1 MRARPLLPI
10 RSDSS
15 SWPSFPDMRQAPLKG
30 GPPKNLEPVQSTIQP
45 LSKCSRTS
53 LSPMRPWQASTTG
66 TTSLP
71 WVSTRWSRHA
81 LDGIHLPVL
90 LPTTMC
96 TTMQPYLSNP
106 SASLSAAAA
115 ATASSTFSS
124 RSFGVRSRP
133 EASRM
138 KRFTPVKKRPP
149 GTAPKPSAEKMQLPS
164 GVLPEGKRLA
174 KSWPVEACNV
184 PEPTSPAA
192 TTTLQTSEPRPG
204 LSTARVTA
212 SSEGMSSASVPEG
225 NRLMLSSHDSP
236 KTDRSRSRMSHS
248 NFRNRSSGDE

>member
-30 GPPKNLEPVQSTIQP
+30 GPPKNLEPVQSTIQS
-45 LSKCSRTS
+45 LSKYSRMS
-53 LSPMRPWQASTTG
+53 LSPMRPWHASTTG

-71 WVSTRWSRHA
+71 WASARRPRHA
-81 LDGIHLPVL
+81 LDGMHPPVL

-96 TTMQPYLSNP
+96 TTMHPYLGRP
-106 SASLSAAAA
+106 SSPLSAAAA
-115 ATASSTFSS
+115 ATAASTFSS
-124 RSFGVRSRP
+124 RSLGVRSRP

-138 KRFTPVKKRPP
+138 KRLTPVKRLPP
-149 GTAPKPSAEKMQLPS
+149 GTAPRPSAGKTQLPS
-164 GVLPEGKRLA
+164 GALPEGRRLA
-174 KSWPVEACNV
+174 KSRPVEACRV

-192 TTTLQTSEPRPG
+192 TTTLRTAEPRPE
-204 LSTARVTA
+204 LWTARVTA

-225 NRLMLSSHDSP
+225 NRLMLSSYDNP
-236 KTDRSRSRMSHS
+236 KTERSRSRTSRS
-248 NFRNRSSGDE
+248 NLWNRSSGDE